1 MSPFVRRVCALTII
15 LLSLLLAPS
24 ASTASVAAPG
34 SSASPTASCNSAV
47 SWQRAGNYIGRVIA
61 VKGRVVGSHYASSSR
76 GRPTFL
82 NFRRPYKGA
91 FTAVIWGD
99 QRALFGGF
107 PEDLFLGKL
116 VCVTG
121 KVTWYQGPQ
130 IVLRRQSQIRI
141 LR

>member
-1 MSPFVRRVCALTII
+1 VAAAASP
-15 LLSLLLAPS
+15 
-24 ASTASVAAPG
+24 SVAAAP
-34 SSASPTASCNSAV
+34 STNTASCAKAI
-47 SWQRAGNYIGRVIA
+47 SWKYAGRYVGRVVAI
-61 VKGRVVGSHYASSSR
+61 KGRVVDAFYSADSK

-91 FTAVIWGD
+91 FTAVIWGES
-99 QRALFGGF
+99 RGLFGGF
-107 PEDLFLGKL
+107 PEDLFLGRN

-130 IVLRRQSQIRI
+130 MVLRRQSQITI